1 MPGFF
6 ITNIESQDSFEL
18 NNYCQE
24 KCIRDEIQFKNV
36 TVKRNILNAFTKD
49 KIFFENNRKYHQ

>member
-24 KCIRDEIQFKNV
+24 KCIRDEIQDFSC
-36 TVKRNILNAFTKD
+36 R
-49 KIFFENNRKYHQ
+49 